1 MQLFLTCLAVLG
13 ATLGVRELPLV
24 DLVRRS
30 DAIAVVHVTR
40 VERIVRP
47 EAERRPVRL
56 PGPLPNR
63 VLGRIGEDV
72 AIAEAQVVRLIKG
85 QVGTSKLYFLAEST
99 WTCDIAEAR
108 PGEDALLFLDDSKWT
123 AAEGPGFLS
132 NLATFTEGAP
142 VFDIAH
148 AGRGRMP
155 LRKFKE
161 RDYAAYWDHD
171 VVMPNELPNIEGPT
185 PEWSLERFADEQALE
200 ARIGAYLK
208 SQGAMLRISAKRGL
222 LGKAWS
228 CAVWQDNHFLWD
240 RDDGMIPDEREL
252 NATQTA
258 ALWSVLE
265 GDSFLSWPD
274 ASRDPEVR
282 RWNHTL
288 EVRANGEKRLI
299 HLLDASKL
307 SAPLGADMQ
316 AVLKIWL
323 GLLEFVDSPD
333 AHAAGAGYRE
343 LLSKQR

>member
-1 MQLFLTCLAVLG
+1 MTLLASALLAV
-13 ATLGVRELPLV
+13 TLLPFDVRELPLA

-30 DAIAVVHVTR
+30 DVIAVVHVTR
-40 VERIVRP
+40 VERIARP
-47 EAERRPVRL
+47 EAERRPVKL
-56 PGPLPNR
+56 PGVLPNR
-63 VLGRIGEDV
+63 VLGRTGEDV
-72 AIAEAQVVRLIKG
+72 AIAEAEVVHLLKG

-99 WTCDIAEAR
+99 WQCDIAEAR
-108 PGEDALLFLDDSKWT
+108 PGEDALLFLDDSKWI
-123 AAEGPGFLS
+123 AAERAGFLS
-132 NLATFTEGAP
+132 NLAAFTAGAP

-161 RDYAAYWDHD
+161 REYAAYWPD
-171 VVMPNELPNIEGPT
+171 VVMPDELPNLEGPT

-222 LGKAWS
+222 LGKSWS

-252 NATQTA
+252 SATQTA

-265 GDSFLSWPD
+265 GDSFLSRPD

-288 EVRANGEKRLI
+288 EVRANGERRLV
-299 HLLDASKL
+299 HVLDASKL

-316 AVLKIWL
+316 AALKLWL

-333 AHAAGAGYRE
+333 ARAASAGYRE
-343 LLSKQR
+343 LLSEQH